1 MKSRF
6 KQLSE
11 WSAQAADS
19 YMDNHK
25 DISLMMGLID
35 QSLRKQGV
43 QADAISIES
52 IQLNVKILII
62 VHDHPDQNIEFV
74 LGNRNGDINA
84 SNKYPFEEL
93 SQAKILNYLEAEL

>member
-19 YMDNHK
+19 YMDQHK

-52 IQLNVKILII
+52 VQLNIKILII
-62 VHDHPDQNIEFV
+62 VHDQTEQDIEFI

-84 SNKYPFEEL
+84 SNQVPFEGL
-93 SQAKILNYLEAEL
+93 SSEKILDYLEAEL